1 MFDVTTLVEETV
13 AAEQPVGDEAL
24 LRVDPV
30 DDPVAVEAGG
40 RREDNN
46 LEQAGSLSEELSEVG
61 SCLFNWQ
68 SEMRNIFWENI
79 SYLPSHTPS
88 ANPRQEPSGQTEY
101 LHREHT
107 GGCCEPTSHP
117 GPAPGSSLSK
127 MSKIFISHLD
137 IKDKTINILGGF
149 T

>member
-1 MFDVTTLVEETV
+1 MLDGLPRVLRSVHDVEELQTVQKTAVRGVGVEIIDENSILQLETHRFHRVVYDGDFAKISAQNLQMFDVATLVEETV
-13 AAEQPVGDEAL
+13 AAEQSVRYEGL

-68 SEMRNIFWENI
+68 SEMRNIF
-79 SYLPSHTPS
+79 
-88 ANPRQEPSGQTEY
+88 
-101 LHREHT
+101 
-107 GGCCEPTSHP
+107 
-117 GPAPGSSLSK
+117 
-127 MSKIFISHLD
+127 
-137 IKDKTINILGGF
+137 
-149 T
+149 